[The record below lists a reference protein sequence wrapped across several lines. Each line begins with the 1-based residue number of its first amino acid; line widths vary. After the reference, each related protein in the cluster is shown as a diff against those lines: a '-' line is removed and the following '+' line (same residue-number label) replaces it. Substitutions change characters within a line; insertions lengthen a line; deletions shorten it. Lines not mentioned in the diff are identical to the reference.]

1 MVCINKSIYLLLKCI
16 NEVKI
21 VRLTKYFN
29 TKNNQFS
36 LRLLVYQYM
45 V

>member
-21 VRLTKYFN
+21 VRLSQYFN
-29 TKNNQFS
+29 TKINQS
-36 LRLLVYQYM
+36 ALCLLVYQCM